1 MKVKL
6 FYSKIVD
13 VKDGDVTN
21 AYAVNH
27 PGVDFQNEAK
37 LTQEVPERNEHVEGT
52 FQDLLNVLNF

>member
-1 MKVKL
+1 MVML
-6 FYSKIVD
+6 
-13 VKDGDVTN
+13 N

-37 LTQEVPERNEHVEGT
+37 LTKEIPERNEHVEGT